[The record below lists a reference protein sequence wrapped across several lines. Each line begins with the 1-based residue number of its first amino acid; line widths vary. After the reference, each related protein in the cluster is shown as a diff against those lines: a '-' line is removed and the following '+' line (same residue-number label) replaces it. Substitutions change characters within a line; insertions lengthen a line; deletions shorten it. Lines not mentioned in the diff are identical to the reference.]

1 MIKVAGIVLR
11 HTVEVS
17 DRWAWRQ
24 NTETITVQ
32 DLRVEVLDGV
42 SDIST
47 QT

>member
-1 MIKVAGIVLR
+1 MIKVVGIVLR
-11 HTVEVS
+11 PIVEVS

-32 DLRVEVLDGV
+32 DLRVEELDGV